1 VRDRTRT
8 GSEPEGEREGEN
20 REQLLLLGESEM
32 YKLLRE
38 EEREKNDSNRRGLP
52 LIGKH
57 LPLGLT
63 PYQQLTSSSFTST
76 LVLNPTHKSSA
87 TTHNPC
93 GQGYAVTLSFDF
105 CKAIVVSEAD
115 FVMSAVICV

>member
-1 VRDRTRT
+1 VNQR
-8 GSEPEGEREGEN
+8 ERERN
-20 REQLLLLGESEM
+20 WEQLLLLGESEM

-93 GQGYAVTLSFDF
+93 GQGYAVTVAPSSSSRSHESCL
-105 CKAIVVSEAD
+105 K
-115 FVMSAVICV
+115 